1 MKSFKI
7 DTIFSN
13 GQICDLF
20 DLVEFKLQLDRTAS
34 ARTRKINLSAN
45 QKGYDKS
52 ETTYKKLW
60 ARKTIFVTFNFH
72 LFFKITSKT
81 TPKQK

>member
-52 ETTYKKLW
+52 ETLYEKLS
-60 ARKTIFVTFNFH
+60 ARRIQICGDYFCVIKISPIFI
-72 LFFKITSKT
+72 K
-81 TPKQK
+81 